1 MFFIDEVSLFWNT
14 SRANKLLIELMT
26 KPIKLIQPC
35 KSHEVQAQ
43 RTDGWI
49 YL

>member
-1 MFFIDEVSLFWNT
+1 MFVIDEVSLFLEHFQ
-14 SRANKLLIELMT
+14 AKLLIELIT
-26 KPIKLIQPC
+26 NPIKLIQSF